1 MVGMHKNFKSEPER
15 TIEILLHF
23 TISENEI
30 YQSVTYWS
38 LKEYIML
45 NYESLIQDT
54 SDLIQA
60 LVNGSIYDQE
70 EVNTESANAI
80 AFLITKCIVYGV
92 DQKGKPSNYVLDAL
106 MHLTGHSSKFIKTR
120 AFSTLSTLSSIC
132 SSSEEVKLMIEND
145 LKLPDRKTSK
155 EYYGFIMNRME

>member
-45 NYESLIQDT
+45 NYESLIQDP

-92 DQKGKPSNYVLDAL
+92 NQKDKPSNYVLDAL

-132 SSSEEVKLMIEND
+132 SSSEEV
-145 LKLPDRKTSK
+145 
-155 EYYGFIMNRME
+155 